1 MLVVGP
7 LKWLSDCQPLTSKLK
22 NKCSGLCHVPRQRYM
37 DKFKNSINEIQGASK
52 HPKGSYLEV
61 GTYTVNVL

>member
-1 MLVVGP
+1 
-7 LKWLSDCQPLTSKLK
+7 
-22 NKCSGLCHVPRQRYM
+22 M